1 MTAYVVKLLDSDSVH
16 RFSRRPF
23 NFILS
28 LPVREEVVSIP
39 SGSDVW
45 ILSDQRDSKTI
56 HQFFAECE
64 VGFTE
69 GRLIIAGDPTAS
81 FAVEPSNGMI
91 SDWPNEPFLR
101 ITGLSIE
108 VSQIDDE
115 YSKELKNRLSRK
127 AAVRS
132 SNDNFLLK
140 VRSQFPENQSQKL
153 ASDGH
158 LLNVFLRRMFFI
170 NELETKAS
178 NISSLDPFHRLLGQ
192 FDLSLTPA
200 PKVESSL
207 EFEIATS
214 IRDLTEESF
223 LSRMFSDAQGTGQSM
238 AKTQIAE
245 YLHQE
250 ILREVGNELAS
261 FGLSLGETN
270 SVDLVASSPGS
281 LILFEVKSATSEN
294 LQSQFDHGVM
304 QLLRYREAFVDLES
318 NVNVCL
324 VLGLCSQ
331 KTRIGAVPM
340 RVLAH
345 VGVKLVCWCACHPD
359 VSKKLLAQVVMSRN

>member
-1 MTAYVVKLLDSDSVH
+1 MTAHVVKLLDSDSVH
-16 RFSRRPF
+16 RFTRRPF

-45 ILSDQRDSKTI
+45 IVSDQKHSRTI

-64 VGFTE
+64 VDFTNE
-69 GRLIIAGDPTAS
+69 RLIIAGDPTAS

-101 ITGLSIE
+101 LKGLPIE

-115 YSKELKNRLSRK
+115 YSKDLKSRLSHK
-127 AAVRS
+127 AVVRS

-140 VRSQFPENQSQKL
+140 VRSQFPQNQSQKL

-170 NELETKAS
+170 NELETNAAY
-178 NISSLDPFHRLLGQ
+178 ISSLDPFHCLLGQ
-192 FDLSLTPA
+192 FDLSLTPE
-200 PKVESSL
+200 PRSESSL
-207 EFEIATS
+207 EFDIATD

-223 LSRMFSDAQGTGQSM
+223 HSRMFSDAQGAGQSM

-245 YLHQE
+245 YFHQQ
-250 ILREVGNELAS
+250 ILREVSNELAS
-261 FGLSLGETN
+261 FGLALGETN

-304 QLLRYREAFVDLES
+304 QLLRYREAFVDGES
-318 NVNVCL
+318 NVTVCL

-331 KTRIGAVPM
+331 KSTIGVVPM
-340 RVLAH
+340 RVLAN

-359 VSKKLLAQVVMSRN
+359 VSKTLLAQVVVSKN

>member
-1 MTAYVVKLLDSDSVH
+1 MSTYVVKLLDSASVQ

-39 SGSDVW
+39 PGSDVW
-45 ILSDQRDSKTI
+45 IVSGQKDRKEI
-56 HQFFAECE
+56 HQFFAGCE
-64 VGFTE
+64 VDFVE
-69 GRLIIAGDPTAS
+69 KRLIIAGDPTAS
-81 FAVEPSNGMI
+81 FAVEPSHGMI
-91 SDWPNEPFLR
+91 SDWPDEQFVR
-101 ITGLSIE
+101 VTGLSIE
-108 VSQIDDE
+108 VSQIDNE
-115 YSKELKNRLSRK
+115 YSTYLQNRLSRK
-127 AAVRS
+127 AIVRS

-140 VRSQFPENQSQKL
+140 VRSQFPDNQSQKL

-178 NISSLDPFHRLLGQ
+178 NGSPLDPFHSLLGQ
-192 FDLSLTPA
+192 FDLPPSSA
-200 PKVESSL
+200 PKKELNL

-214 IRDLTEESF
+214 IRELTEESF
-223 LSRMFSDAQGTGQSM
+223 DSRIFSDPTGAGQSM

-250 ILREVGNELAS
+250 ILREVSNELVS

-270 SVDLVASSPGS
+270 SVDLVASSQGS
-281 LILFEVKSATSEN
+281 LILFEVKSATSDS

-304 QLLRYREAFVDLES
+304 QLLRYREAFVDLAS
-318 NVNVCL
+318 NVTVCL
-324 VLGLCSQ
+324 VLGVCSQ
-331 KTRIGAVPM
+331 KSTIGVVPM
-340 RVLAH
+340 RILAK
-345 VGVKLVCWCACHPD
+345 VGIKLVCWCACHPD
-359 VSKKLLAQVVMSRN
+359 ASRKLLSQVVTSKN